1 MSVQQQQAAAR
12 YQVISELLDEAGRI
26 EVVDIAQRLNV
37 AQETIRRDLR
47 SLESAGKLQRVH
59 GGAVRVETGLL
70 PGIHGTQPPDPD
82 EVELAVRLW
91 GHLPRTG
98 TMLLGAG
105 RLTLALAHTIL
116 ASPPEAPGLTI
127 ATNYLDAAVLL
138 SRARTIEVYNIGG
151 TVSRVTRAQEGDWA
165 VDELSRLHVDV
176 SVVCPDG
183 ISVERGLT
191 HSTAAAAAVA
201 KAEVTSAARVV
212 ALARP
217 DVLGN
222 SAFVQFALLDQ
233 VDLIAVSG
241 APKPVALQQFTDRGI
256 EMSTCHT

>member
-1 MSVQQQQAAAR
+1 MSVQQQQAVAR
-12 YQVISELLDEAGRI
+12 YQVISELLNDEGRI
-26 EVVDIAQRLNV
+26 DVVDIAHRLNV

-59 GGAVRVETGLL
+59 GGAVRVEIGPL
-70 PGIHGTQPPDPD
+70 PGSQANQAPDPD
-82 EVELAVRLW
+82 EIELAVRVW
-91 GHLPRTG
+91 KHLPRAG

-105 RLTLALAHTIL
+105 RLTLALAQTIV
-116 ASPPEAPGLTI
+116 AAPPEERGLTI

-138 SRARTIEVYNIGG
+138 SRASTIEVYNIGG
-151 TVSRVTRAQEGDWA
+151 TVSRATRAQEGDWA

-201 KAEVTSAARVV
+201 RVQVTSSARVV

-241 APKPVALQQFTDRGI
+241 TPKPTALQEFTDRGI
-256 EMSTCHT
+256 EMSTSSM